1 MSLDSLLSLLLV
13 LIDFLYFHSL
23 LYFLPMTLKYVGLAL
38 TNCISLSLH
47 QSSISVDQLVICT

>member
-47 QSSISVDQLVICT
+47 QSSISVD